1 MLGAVVTSLRAQA
14 APKPAMTDVVSA
26 TVGKPEESPRSGTS
40 LETKTREVG
49 SRLRCP
55 VCQGLSIADSPA
67 SMAVNMKGEVR
78 ELLSRGYSERQV
90 LRYFEHSYGQFV
102 LLDPPRRGINWLVW
116 LLPLLLLATGAVIV
130 RRTLRQQPVEVAAP
144 VVDDDDL
151 APYLARV
158 RAIAYGSND
167 R

>member
-1 MLGAVVTSLRAQA
+1 
-14 APKPAMTDVVSA
+14 
-26 TVGKPEESPRSGTS
+26 
-40 LETKTREVG
+40 
-49 SRLRCP
+49 
-55 VCQGLSIADSPA
+55 
-67 SMAVNMKGEVR
+67 MAVNMKGEVR

-144 VVDDDDL
+144 AVDDDDL